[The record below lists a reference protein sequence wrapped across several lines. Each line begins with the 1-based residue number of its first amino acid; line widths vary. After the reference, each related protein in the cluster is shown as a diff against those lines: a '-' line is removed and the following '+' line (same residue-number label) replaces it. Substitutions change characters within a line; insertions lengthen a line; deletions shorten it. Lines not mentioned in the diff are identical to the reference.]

1 MTNDIGSYYPSWSP
15 DGQWLAV
22 TRTSNGYSGYDN
34 YSGRTWLVRA
44 DGTGAPIELAI
55 ANEVG
60 DQCNS
65 WARWVPFGQTFGA
78 SNEPLFYLT
87 YSTRR
92 RFGVRRPYDN
102 GSPQIWM
109 TPVFPARAMTG
120 GDPSGA
126 AFRLPFQDLTGANHI
141 AQWTEQVVN

>member
-1 MTNDIGSYYPSWSP
+1 
-15 DGQWLAV
+15 
-22 TRTSNGYSGYDN
+22 
-34 YSGRTWLVRA
+34 
-44 DGTGAPIELAI
+44 
-55 ANEVG
+55 
-60 DQCNS
+60 
-65 WARWVPFGQTFGA
+65 
-78 SNEPLFYLT
+78 LFYLT